1 MPVSTAL
8 ERLARYGLWLDP
20 QDSAARDWI
29 EQAKLSDETFEDAAR
44 RLGRD
49 PRGYAAAIRRQFGV
63 NILWYAL
70 RARDVL
76 QGLARKPAGQSLLD
90 ALSLHEP
97 DSLPPAKLDNKGVP
111 TGEGVVLDGDN
122 PIAVSLEE
130 GQRATSPRSGG
141 RDRGRGIGVERD
153 IDYRGTERVLV
164 MGAKQTGLWPHL
176 DCKSY
181 VPAGVDFTLTVSLAE
196 IQQKG
201 TFGGTVELKAP
212 PGAAS
217 VDLTVELTADGID
230 CQDGWSKDLQVALA
244 NPTRAKVEFHLVG
257 RPPETA
263 PPEPHLTTL
272 EVRYIQDGNIVGLAS
287 RPVIIGHAAV
297 AELPRASEWGVPWL
311 DAREVRSTV
320 TLAAGDRP
328 ADLTIELTKPDRNEA
343 GGQYVCRLY
352 SPHAIA
358 AAKGPYR
365 IDLGTDAR
373 TFAMQQVSLLRPL
386 DKQRAVD
393 LYFRAVSGIIAR
405 LLPAEA
411 LAALREVAQKVAP
424 EAPAVLIVSAEP
436 YVPWELALIDPPLD
450 PQRPPYLGAQ
460 ALVGRWLRDPHS
472 PSGAGLGPL
481 VVDRPPTQPPSSIDV
496 RLMAVMAGLYKKK
509 ESQLNPLP
517 GAVQE
522 AAEILQAYN
531 ALEMPATLGAFTE
544 LLDREL
550 KRNFQPVGGADAFH
564 FAGHGYFDPAWSD
577 GAVLYLSNG
586 DTLPPILFEGAKY
599 GGEQQPFFFLN
610 ACMLGIGG
618 EVLNDIAGFPG
629 HCLRGGFGALLG
641 ALWVVDDSVAR
652 DVAIEFWRRALAPG
666 GAEEPVAAVLRDIR
680 SKYDSKAPQTTY
692 LAYVFYGH
700 PRLSLKRS
708 AVPATAVV
716 DQAAQV
722 ATPHL

>member
-1 MPVSTAL
+1 
-8 ERLARYGLWLDP
+8 
-20 QDSAARDWI
+20 
-29 EQAKLSDETFEDAAR
+29 
-44 RLGRD
+44 
-49 PRGYAAAIRRQFGV
+49 
-63 NILWYAL
+63 
-70 RARDVL
+70 
-76 QGLARKPAGQSLLD
+76 
-90 ALSLHEP
+90 
-97 DSLPPAKLDNKGVP
+97 
-111 TGEGVVLDGDN
+111 
-122 PIAVSLEE
+122 
-130 GQRATSPRSGG
+130 
-141 RDRGRGIGVERD
+141 
-153 IDYRGTERVLV
+153 
-164 MGAKQTGLWPHL
+164 
-176 DCKSY
+176 
-181 VPAGVDFTLTVSLAE
+181 
-196 IQQKG
+196 
-201 TFGGTVELKAP
+201 
-212 PGAAS
+212 
-217 VDLTVELTADGID
+217 
-230 CQDGWSKDLQVALA
+230 
-244 NPTRAKVEFHLVG
+244 
-257 RPPETA
+257 
-263 PPEPHLTTL
+263 
-272 EVRYIQDGNIVGLAS
+272 
-287 RPVIIGHAAV
+287 
-297 AELPRASEWGVPWL
+297 
-311 DAREVRSTV
+311 
-320 TLAAGDRP
+320 
-328 ADLTIELTKPDRNEA
+328 
-343 GGQYVCRLY
+343 
-352 SPHAIA
+352 
-358 AAKGPYR
+358 
-365 IDLGTDAR
+365 
-373 TFAMQQVSLLRPL
+373 
-386 DKQRAVD
+386 
-393 LYFRAVSGIIAR
+393 
-405 LLPAEA
+405 
-411 LAALREVAQKVAP
+411 
-424 EAPAVLIVSAEP
+424 
-436 YVPWELALIDPPLD
+436 
-450 PQRPPYLGAQ
+450 
-460 ALVGRWLRDPHS
+460 
-472 PSGAGLGPL
+472 
-481 VVDRPPTQPPSSIDV
+481 
-496 RLMAVMAGLYKKK
+496 MAVMAGLYKKK